1 MALQR
6 ETVQFL
12 WNEID
17 HLAIFASF
25 LLCRITAG
33 VYLALSRLHCSK
45 YGNRQ
50 SAIERFST
58 TFPSRVRVFTISIL
72 QTLRRI
78 AAQTTAY
85 RYAQTAQ
92 QVSNNVSAFVSFGAA
107 LNFSTEESYRKAN
120 RQDTEI
126 EIANPKESRFNQ
138 RRWA

>member
-1 MALQR
+1 MVPHR
-6 ETVQFL
+6 ETVLFL
-12 WNEID
+12 WNEINRP
-17 HLAIFASF
+17 AVFASF

-33 VYLALSRLHCSK
+33 AFLALSKLHYLK

-50 SAIERFST
+50 SAIARFST
-58 TFPSRVRVFTISIL
+58 TSPEKVRVFTISIF
-72 QTLRRI
+72 QTLQRI